1 MKNLTVRTE
10 QNVFDGTY
18 TVSLYSEDGV
28 KMISRDFVEESEIF
42 LVEIELTQI
51 ANKHGYTV
59 ER

>member
-1 MKNLTVRTE
+1 MKNLTIRTE

-18 TVSLYSEDGV
+18 AISLYNEDGV

-42 LVEIELTQI
+42 PIEIELTQI